1 MWSRNL
7 DKVLEHG
14 GEDCLRTIVARVIA
28 LKLQVGWMTFFSFY
42 YGKFQTLK
50 CQDSKPQYNKK
61 L

>member
-28 LKLQVGWMTFFSFY
+28 LKFQVGWMTLFSFIME
-42 YGKFQTLK
+42 KFTHK